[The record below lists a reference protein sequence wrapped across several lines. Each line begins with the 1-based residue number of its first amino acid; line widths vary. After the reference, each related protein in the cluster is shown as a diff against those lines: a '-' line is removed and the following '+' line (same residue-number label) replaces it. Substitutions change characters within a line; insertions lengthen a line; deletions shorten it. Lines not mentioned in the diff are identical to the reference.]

1 MAPDGP
7 VSQIA
12 LNIRTERVT
21 ANNAYPEG
29 GARITIRGGWPL
41 DKLGEVIQESKFDGI
56 FYAFPVPRIGLGR
69 LGGEPARYDRDGHET
84 PPR

>member
-1 MAPDGP
+1 MSPDDPG
-7 VSQIA
+7 SQIA

-21 ANNAYPEG
+21 AHDANRVGRLRIAI
-29 GARITIRGGWPL
+29 GASGPL
-41 DKLGEVIQESKFDGI
+41 DKLGEVVQKSEFNGI